1 MIDPEPRPAP
11 TGVRREKR
19 LGEHLLEAKLITPEQ
34 LEWALGEQR
43 AQRLPLGQILLS
55 SGIVQERP
63 LAAIL
68 SVHFN
73 VPLVDV
79 GQLRLDQTLLGL
91 LSEEYAR
98 EHRVLPIRMEKD
110 ALVVALADPGDL
122 ALLAEL
128 RVITRKSIKP
138 ALAVR
143 SDLDQAIAH
152 AYRMRASMG
161 KHLRSFQENIQP
173 VVPRAGKRL
182 AEVAADAPVVRLVDQ
197 LLSQGQEERASDIH
211 IEPQMERLRIRFR
224 IDGVLHDV
232 ASFPVALTAPLVS
245 RIKIMANLDI
255 VDRLRPQDGQIQAK
269 VGEFGF
275 DVRVATSA
283 TIWGEKVVLRLL
295 DRSRSILRLGAL
307 GFAESTREEFDRVLR
322 SPFGMV
328 LVSGPTGSG
337 KTTTLYAG
345 LNELDRV
352 ERNIMTIE
360 DPVEYTFDNINQIQI
375 NKQAGTTFASGLRAI
390 LRQDPDIILVGEIR
404 DRETAEIAIQSA
416 LTGHLVLSSLHA
428 TDAVGALH
436 RLLEMGI
443 EPFLVASAVI
453 GVLAQRLVRRNC
465 PHCAL
470 DYQPTPE
477 DLAYYREMGGRQ
489 ERFFRGAGCQQCAQT
504 GYRDRIGIFEFLP
517 VTDAIK
523 QLLVRRAQTEEL
535 HREMLRAG
543 SVTLRAAGLE
553 KIDQGLTSISEIMRS
568 IYVL

>member
-1 MIDPEPRPAP
+1 
-11 TGVRREKR
+11 
-19 LGEHLLEAKLITPEQ
+19 
-34 LEWALGEQR
+34 
-43 AQRLPLGQILLS
+43 
-55 SGIVQERP
+55 
-63 LAAIL
+63 
-68 SVHFN
+68 
-73 VPLVDV
+73 
-79 GQLRLDQTLLGL
+79 
-91 LSEEYAR
+91 
-98 EHRVLPIRMEKD
+98 
-110 ALVVALADPGDL
+110 
-122 ALLAEL
+122 
-128 RVITRKSIKP
+128 
-138 ALAVR
+138 
-143 SDLDQAIAH
+143 
-152 AYRMRASMG
+152 
-161 KHLRSFQENIQP
+161 
-173 VVPRAGKRL
+173 
-182 AEVAADAPVVRLVDQ
+182 
-197 LLSQGQEERASDIH
+197 
-211 IEPQMERLRIRFR
+211 
-224 IDGVLHDV
+224 
-232 ASFPVALTAPLVS
+232 
-245 RIKIMANLDI
+245 
-255 VDRLRPQDGQIQAK
+255 
-269 VGEFGF
+269 
-275 DVRVATSA
+275 
-283 TIWGEKVVLRLL
+283 
-295 DRSRSILRLGAL
+295 
-307 GFAESTREEFDRVLR
+307 LR

-360 DPVEYTFDNINQIQI
+360 DPVEYTFDNISQIQI

-517 VTDAIK
+517 VTDGIK
-523 QLLVRRAQTEEL
+523 QLLVRRAPTEEL
-535 HREMLRAG
+535 RREMLRAG
-543 SVTLRAAGLE
+543 AVTLRAAGLE